1 MTPTIQQNIRAMVY
15 SVANNDFATAKTH
28 IREVV
33 REKIKSRY
41 TSIAQKI
48 DEGNNK

>member
-1 MTPTIQQNIRAMVY
+1 MVY
-15 SVANNDFATAKTH
+15 GVANNDFASAKKH

-48 DEGNNK
+48 DEGKDK